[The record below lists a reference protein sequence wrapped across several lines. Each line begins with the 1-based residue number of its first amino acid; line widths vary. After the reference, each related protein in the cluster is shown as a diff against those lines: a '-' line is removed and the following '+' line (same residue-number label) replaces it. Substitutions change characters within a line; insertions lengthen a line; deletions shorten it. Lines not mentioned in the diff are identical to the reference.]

1 MGTPDRDEIQDDAE
15 TIDERTNSAPTRTL
29 EKGLLLLGL
38 FDTDHPEWTLKEL
51 RERAGLPKATTRRL
65 VKTLEMSKWVALDSV
80 TGKYHLGPSA
90 LRAYY
95 LATSDSE
102 LVRIAH
108 PLLVELEEE
117 TTETSIL
124 SVWSTQGAIIV
135 DTVPTSRPFKIYT
148 AVGMPLPGVSSA
160 DAQVLIA
167 YMPEDRWDSILA
179 KHLERRTPKTV
190 TDPLTLKERWRQIR
204 REGVAY
210 DWEEWKT
217 GAPAVAAPV
226 FDQGGE
232 VRAAITVV
240 MPIERCSPAEMKGYA
255 LAVTRKAAELSTAL
269 GHRGG
274 LPGTL

>member
-1 MGTPDRDEIQDDAE
+1 MGTPELDETTNGAE
-15 TIDERTNSAPTRTL
+15 TIDEKTNGAPTRTL
-29 EKGLLLLGL
+29 EKGLFLLGL

-65 VKTLEMSKWVALDSV
+65 IKTLEMSKWVALDPV

-108 PLLVELEEE
+108 PFLVELEEE

-190 TDPLTLKERWRQIR
+190 TEPQVLKERWRQVR
-204 REGVAY
+204 RDGVAY

-226 FDQGGE
+226 FDQEGE

-240 MPIERCSPAEMKGYA
+240 LPIERCSPAEMELYA
-255 LAVTRKAAELSTAL
+255 AAVKKTAANLSKAL

-274 LPGTL
+274 